1 MPKKTKKPW
10 TGRFSKQTDPLVE
23 DFTESLSF
31 DSRLALYDIAGSCVH
46 AEMLARIG
54 LLKEKEAQKII
65 KALHKIADD
74 VSAGKA
80 KFHTELEDIHMNIE
94 TELGNRIGA
103 LAGKLHTGRSRNDQV
118 ALDERLYLRDT
129 IVVLQQ
135 CLTDLQKSLIFLAS
149 ENEQL
154 VIPGFTHLQFAMPVL
169 AAHHLLAYVE
179 MFERDITRLKDQF
192 KRVNV
197 LPLGSAA
204 LAGSGFPLDRKF
216 VAETLG
222 FDKVSRNS
230 MDSVAD
236 RDFFIEFLSS
246 AAIIGMH
253 ISRLSEDFILWAS
266 QPFGF
271 IDIDDAFCTGSSL
284 MPNKK
289 NPDVLELARG
299 KCARLY
305 GNLTTMLTLTK
316 GLPMTYNRDLQ
327 EDKEPVFD
335 SADTLIKTLII
346 MAKLIPTITFRYD
359 KITLALADDFLL
371 ATDWADYLVKKGMP
385 FREAHE
391 VIGKAVA
398 TAVKKSC
405 GITEI
410 PLKDLKKLS
419 SLFEEDILKI
429 STPEASVDAKKS
441 SGSTNPVF
449 VKREVK
455 RWKRVIDKR

>member
-1 MPKKTKKPW
+1 MAKKTKKPW
-10 TGRFSKQTDPLVE
+10 AGRFSKQTNPLVE
-23 DFTESLSF
+23 NFTESLSF
-31 DSRLALYDIAGSCVH
+31 DCRLALYDIAGSCVH
-46 AEMLARIG
+46 AEMLSRIG
-54 LLKEKEAQKII
+54 LLKDNEAKKII
-65 KALHKIADD
+65 KALHGIADD
-74 VSAGKA
+74 ISADKA

-94 TELGNRIGA
+94 AELGNRIGA

-118 ALDERLYLRDT
+118 ALDERLYLRDVIT
-129 IVVLQQ
+129 VVQNKLS
-135 CLTDLQKSLIFLAS
+135 DLQKSLVFLAS
-149 ENEQL
+149 ENNQL
-154 VIPGFTHLQFAMPVL
+154 VIPGFTHLQYAMPVL

-179 MFERDITRLKDQF
+179 MLERDIERLKNQY

-222 FDKVSRNS
+222 FDKISRNS
-230 MDSVAD
+230 MDAVAD
-236 RDFFIEFLSS
+236 RDFFIEFLSTAS
-246 AAIIGMH
+246 IIGMH
-253 ISRLSEDFILWAS
+253 ISRLSEDLILWAS

-305 GNLTTMLTLTK
+305 GNLTAMLTLTK

-335 SADTLIKTLII
+335 SADTLINTITV
-346 MAKLIPTITFRYD
+346 MAELIPTITFRDD

-391 VIGKAVA
+391 VIGKIVA
-398 TAVKKSC
+398 IAVKKNC
-405 GITEI
+405 GMTEV
-410 PLKDLKKLS
+410 PLKELKKLS
-419 SLFEEDILKI
+419 SIFEEDVLKI
-429 STPEASVDAKKS
+429 STPEASVNAKQS

-449 VKREVK
+449 VKREIN
-455 RWKRVIDKR
+455 RWKRVLDKR

>member
-1 MPKKTKKPW
+1 
-10 TGRFSKQTDPLVE
+10 
-23 DFTESLSF
+23 
-31 DSRLALYDIAGSCVH
+31 
-46 AEMLARIG
+46 MLAKIG
-54 LLKEKEAQKII
+54 LLKETEAKKII
-65 KALHKIADD
+65 KALHGIADD
-74 VSAGKA
+74 ISADKA
-80 KFHTELEDIHMNIE
+80 EFHTELEDIHMNIE
-94 TELGNRIGA
+94 TELGNRIGK

-118 ALDERLYLRDT
+118 ALDERLYLRDV
-129 IVVLQQ
+129 IKVLQN
-135 CLTDLQKSLIFLAS
+135 CLSDLQKSLVFLAS
-149 ENEQL
+149 ENSQL

-179 MFERDITRLKDQF
+179 MFERDIERLQNQY

-222 FDKVSRNS
+222 FDKISRNS
-230 MDSVAD
+230 MDAVAD
-236 RDFFIEFLSS
+236 RDFFIEFLSA

-253 ISRLSEDFILWAS
+253 ISRLSEDLILWAS

-271 IDIDDAFCTGSSL
+271 IDIDDAYCTGSSL

-335 SADTLIKTLII
+335 SADTLINTLTVI
-346 MAKLIPTITFRYD
+346 AKLIPTITFRDD

-391 VIGKAVA
+391 IIGKIVGLAVR
-398 TAVKKSC
+398 KNC
-405 GITEI
+405 GMTEI
-410 PLKDLKKLS
+410 PLKELKKLS
-419 SLFEEDILKI
+419 PLFDEDVLKI
-429 STPEASVDAKKS
+429 STPEASVEAKKS
-441 SGSTNPVF
+441 LGSTNPAF
-449 VKREVK
+449 VKREIN
-455 RWKRVIDKR
+455 RWKRVLDKR